1 MSYYRA
7 DGAAPGTLYALCK
20 GRTKEVLK
28 VGASVDALAGESKNW
43 YAATVKGYAMVQ
55 NRTLT
60 LEVVAAKGLEAM
72 DTGGSSDPY
81 TIVQVGPKSNG
92 PPVSFFAKETRKTKV
107 IKKNLNPEWDQSFE
121 LVVNDVNDTLKV
133 SVWDRDLMD
142 ADDLIGETMIPLQ
155 DVVDQEVPQKWY
167 TLHNESR
174 VTGEIMLGIKLPKP
188 ENPPEKRIVIE
199 WASPEEEEDGVS
211 AAQEKFYSQK
221 QHQFNKEPTREHDT
235 HKLTSQVRTGFF
247 AKAEE
252 AARAFDEACA
262 PDGSWNGRE
271 LNFSGQ
277 TKFIGMHVLD
287 TWMNLSGDDGTT
299 VIGVQAGV
307 MTSLRVSLKI
317 IDPRVN
323 YLEIYLEGL
332 QRLPKMDSGL
342 GTCDAYCCIVLECTD
357 DEGEVEDTVFRSK
370 VVRNSLDPEFGQMF
384 RICIP
389 PHQLEAKRGRVSCY
403 VQVWDWDRYDE
414 DDHIGTA
421 TVELKA
427 HNLKSTPNSPNP
439 GPKSC
444 PKA

>member
-1 MSYYRA
+1 MSYHRA

-20 GRTKEVLK
+20 GRTKAALK
-28 VGASVDALAGESKNW
+28 VGASVDALASESKKW
-43 YAATVKGYAMVQ
+43 YAATVKCYTMAPNPTV
-55 NRTLT
+55 LT
-60 LEVVAAKGLEAM
+60 LEVVAAKDLEAM
-72 DTGGSSDPY
+72 DTGGTSDPY
-81 TIVQVGPKSNG
+81 TVVQV
-92 PPVSFFAKETRKTKV
+92 AKETRKTKV
-107 IKKNLNPEWDQSFE
+107 IKKNLNPEWAETFE

-133 SVWDRDLMD
+133 SVWDKDLID

-155 DVVDQEVPQKWY
+155 DVVGKEVPQKWY
-167 TLHNESR
+167 TLYHESR
-174 VTGEIMLGIKLPKP
+174 VTGEIMLGIKLPIP
-188 ENPPEKRIVIE
+188 EDPTEERILIE
-199 WASPEEEEDGVS
+199 WARPEEEEDGVS
-211 AAQEKFYSQK
+211 AAQEKFYSQT
-221 QHQFNKEPTREHDT
+221 QHQFNLESTREHDT
-235 HKLTSQVRTGFF
+235 HKLPSQVRTGYFV
-247 AKAEE
+247 KEEE

-287 TWMNLSGDDGTT
+287 TWMNLSGDDGTS

-357 DEGEVEDTVFRSK
+357 DGGEVEETVFRSK

-384 RICIP
+384 RICVP
-389 PHQLEAKRGRVSCY
+389 PHQLEAKQGRVSCY

-427 HNLKSTPNSPNP
+427 HILKSTPCKWLYVVNML
-439 GPKSC
+439 GR
-444 PKA
+444 